1 MLGGGVS
8 KTLTQLVGI
17 GAVGA
22 MTFVL
27 SMAAWIILKVTIG
40 IRVSAEEEV
49 EGLDVGEHGMEAYS
63 GLVQPRMST
72 EIA

>member
-1 MLGGGVS
+1 
-8 KTLTQLVGI
+8 
-17 GAVGA
+17 

-63 GLVQPRMST
+63 GLVQPRMSA